1 MLRLIPEAKVGVIER
16 CSGHGGSW
24 GVMKENFEIAL
35 KVGRPAARAAKESG
49 AKYVVSECP
58 LAREHILQGMER
70 LNKGDDETKSEPT
83 PEVKHPIQ
91 IFAKAYGIEP

>member
-1 MLRLIPEAKVGVIER
+1 
-16 CSGHGGSW
+16 
-24 GVMKENFEIAL
+24 MKENFEVAL
-35 KVGRPAARAAKESG
+35 KVGRPAARTAMESE

-70 LNKGDDETKSEPT
+70 LTKADDEAKSQPAQ
-83 PEVKHPIQ
+83 EVKHPIQ